1 MLTTTILVTCG
12 KRLKSAKKTKLLN
25 VIADGKG
32 IIPYKKVVTQNNL
45 DIVPLGDLFE
55 KTESFSA
62 LKQKSVSDEDYET
75 SYHLWKTVKMRN
87 LSDMNDLYNAQ
98 DVILLCEIIE
108 NRFQMMQ
115 DKYGF
120 NPRKCNS
127 ASSRSSCIE
136 RNITKII
143 IPCQPTT
150 KMWSCLKKP

>member
-32 IIPYKKVVTQNNL
+32 IIPYIKVVTQNNL

-75 SYHLWKTVKMRN
+75 SYHLWKTVKMKN

-108 NRFQMMQ
+108 NRF
-115 DKYGF
+115 
-120 NPRKCNS
+120 
-127 ASSRSSCIE
+127 
-136 RNITKII
+136 
-143 IPCQPTT
+143 
-150 KMWSCLKKP
+150 